1 VVDCLK
7 GLFLSSE
14 KQKSL
19 RSGVRAAALV
29 RTTTFAHKGQGLDGH
44 LAGEEFAHEARNK
57 TQPERFVD
65 AEVAGNFLQLQPR
78 RILQLARQGKLP
90 ACPIGDGI
98 RKVWRFRLSELTT
111 AMLHSRQ
118 RSHVPEEI

>member
-1 VVDCLK
+1 LE

-19 RSGVRAAALV
+19 RSGGVGAAALV
-29 RTTTFAHKGQGLDGH
+29 RTTTLARKGQGLDGH
-44 LAGEEFAHEARNK
+44 LAGEEFAHEARNR
-57 TQPERFVD
+57 TPPEPFVD
-65 AEVAGNFLQLQPR
+65 AEEAGNFLQLQPR
-78 RILQLARQGKLP
+78 RLLQLARQGKVP
-90 ACPIGDGI
+90 AYPIGDGT
-98 RKVWRFRLSELTT
+98 RKVWRFRLSDLAS